1 MRVGLI
7 FSFDPLPVSADLS
20 GEGITRVVKKVIDEC
35 SAVGFQF
42 TVFTQDWCSPSVSA
56 AFAKAFSE
64 SQVDLHI
71 VRDPLW
77 FKLRARY
84 YTMLPMAKRID
95 SRLLSSRGGR
105 ILRDPRFTVGVSF
118 LLALLAAAVFW
129 FESSL
134 VWPSSASSLY
144 FALAALFIAFLAPL
158 ALHILVGAERKIEMF
173 YNHHRLRLHSRQRSA
188 LIREVDR
195 ANLDVA
201 WLPVLSVPEAHELR
215 TPWVFTFPDMVYF
228 EFPTQWVGFPGA
240 LTTLETVHSCL
251 NAASAVTC
259 YSEYV
264 KRQHIARLRKKNT
277 GVFVVPNGPMGFD
290 VYDSAE
296 SAIRADPN
304 TPVNEP
310 DLNGLDLGGFGLK
323 SAVVPFIFAPTQNRP
338 HKNLWNLCRAVELL
352 VREEH
357 FPVRLVLTAGSLGNS
372 GTGVDLGEWLRE
384 RNLSGV
390 VIHTPRLTE
399 RRLKLMYEQAAIA
412 ISPSLF
418 EAGVPFM
425 LAEGA
430 LTGTPVLLA
439 STEVTREALDGI
451 FRADELM
458 FDPFDVRGLALQL
471 RTIIQNRAEYVSLT
485 RRVSDDLYQVQSWQR
500 TANLYTDAFS
510 FAYNSSLI
518 NGRRDESKS

>member
-1 MRVGLI
+1 
-7 FSFDPLPVSADLS
+7 
-20 GEGITRVVKKVIDEC
+20 
-35 SAVGFQF
+35 
-42 TVFTQDWCSPSVSA
+42 
-56 AFAKAFSE
+56 
-64 SQVDLHI
+64 
-71 VRDPLW
+71 
-77 FKLRARY
+77 
-84 YTMLPMAKRID
+84 
-95 SRLLSSRGGR
+95 
-105 ILRDPRFTVGVSF
+105 
-118 LLALLAAAVFW
+118 
-129 FESSL
+129 
-134 VWPSSASSLY
+134 
-144 FALAALFIAFLAPL
+144 
-158 ALHILVGAERKIEMF
+158 
-173 YNHHRLRLHSRQRSA
+173 
-188 LIREVDR
+188 
-195 ANLDVA
+195 
-201 WLPVLSVPEAHELR
+201 
-215 TPWVFTFPDMVYF
+215 
-228 EFPTQWVGFPGA
+228 
-240 LTTLETVHSCL
+240 
-251 NAASAVTC
+251 VTC